1 MLMQNAK
8 CRNEIVFIAFVKL
21 RGMVTIMEENVK
33 YSIKQHIKLILR
45 GYKEYNALNRAPAV
59 VSLILSSLVEAAVP
73 FINLYFTAMI
83 LNELAGAREPQQ
95 LTRLVLWTIS
105 LNLIA
110 LLTQKGLERWAEYC
124 NCRYWINT
132 YKVHSDKMLALDF
145 GDAESPEI
153 RKQYN
158 DINGHHNGIGFGLGR
173 LRWGLTGISG
183 GLVRVAFSLTL
194 IVALLR
200 ASVSDNSLYHWLDS
214 PWITIA
220 ALIILILMV
229 LLPPYFTVLGG
240 KIYQEV
246 THHNSKGNRFFHF
259 YFISMIQGSDTA
271 KDIRIYRQRPLMESQ
286 MKESIRFF
294 SRFRRYAKYDAK
306 MNLTG
311 TAIACICNGAIYL
324 LIALKALGGAF
335 GVGEII
341 LYVGAVVQ
349 FNNGF
354 SSMLTSIGQLIIN
367 NPFLDKVFKYLDI
380 PNPMYKG
387 SLTTEKRSGQK
398 YEIELRDVSFKY
410 PSSDGYAIKN
420 VSMKLNVGERLAI
433 VGENGSGKTTFIK
446 LLCRLYDPTE
456 GEILLNGIDIKKYDY
471 DEYKAIFSVVF
482 QDFELLPLT
491 LGQNVA
497 VGVNYDEEKVRQAL
511 DNAGF
516 TPRLETM
523 PNGLDTYLY
532 KNFEDDGVEPSGG
545 EAQKIA
551 LARALYK
558 EAPFIILD
566 EPTAA
571 LDPIAEF
578 EVYSK
583 MNDIVGDKTAVFIS
597 HRLSS
602 CRFCSDIA
610 VFHEGRLIQ
619 RGSHDDLVAVESD
632 KYYDLWNAQ
641 AQYYE

>member
-1 MLMQNAK
+1 MVI
-8 CRNEIVFIAFVKL
+8 IVEV
-21 RGMVTIMEENVK
+21 EVK
-33 YSIKQHIKLILR
+33 YSIAQHIALILR
-45 GYKEYNALNRAPAV
+45 GYRKYNALNRTPAV
-59 VSLILSSLVEAAVP
+59 LSLILSSLVEAVVP
-73 FINLYFTAMI
+73 FINLYFMAMI
-83 LNELAGAREPQQ
+83 LNELTGTREPQQ
-95 LTRLVLWTIS
+95 LLRLVLWTIS
-105 LNLIA
+105 LNLTA
-110 LLTQKGLERWAEYC
+110 LLLQKGLERWAEYC
-124 NCRYWINT
+124 NCRYWTEI
-132 YKVHSDKMLALDF
+132 YKVHSDKMLSLDF
-145 GDAESPEI
+145 GDAEDPEV
-153 RKQYN
+153 RKQYD
-158 DINGHHNGIGFGLGR
+158 DINGHHNGMGFGLGR
-173 LRWGLTGISG
+173 LRGGLDGVFG
-183 GLVRVAFSLTL
+183 GLVRIAFSATL
-194 IVALLR
+194 VITLFSS
-200 ASVSDNSLYHWLDS
+200 SVSNDSSYYWLDS
-214 PWITIA
+214 PWMIIA
-220 ALIILILMV
+220 VLFILFFMV
-229 LLPPYFTVLGG
+229 VIPPYFTVLGG
-240 KIYQEV
+240 KIFQEA
-246 THHNSKGNRFFHF
+246 THLNSKGNRFFWF
-259 YFISMIQGSDTA
+259 YLASMIQGSDKA
-271 KDIRIYRQRPLMESQ
+271 KDIRIYNQKSIIKSQ
-286 MKESIRFF
+286 MAESYKFF
-294 SRFRRYAKYDAK
+294 SHFYKYSKYDAK
-306 MNLTG
+306 MNTIG
-311 TAIACICNGAIYL
+311 TVIACICNGAIYL
-324 LIALKALGGAF
+324 YIAMKALGGAF

-341 LYVGAVVQ
+341 LYVGAIVQ

-354 SSMLTSIGQLIIN
+354 SSILTSIGQLIIN
-367 NPFLDKVFKYLDI
+367 NPFLDKVFQYLDL

-387 SLTTEKRSGQK
+387 SLTTEKRSGQELETKDSNHSRGGSAGPDNK

-410 PSSDGYAIKN
+410 PSSDEYALKN
-420 VSMKLNVGERLAI
+420 VSMKFNVGQRLAI

-482 QDFELLPLT
+482 QDFALLPFT

-497 VGVNYDEEKVRQAL
+497 VGMNYDEEKVRTTL

-523 PNGLDTYLY
+523 LNGLDTYLY

-583 MNDIVGDKTAVFIS
+583 MNEIVGDKTAVFIS

-610 VFHEGRLIQ
+610 VFHEGCLIQ
-619 RGSHDDLVAVESD
+619 RGSHDELVAEED
-632 KYYDLWNAQ
+632 EKYYELWTAQ